1 MGILW
6 LRQEAF
12 CFMWESISICW
23 VIMGVTALVSMAAWQ
38 RDSWMAAMM
47 MSPSRIARHG
57 EYWRFLT
64 SGFIHADFMH
74 LAFNMFSFYMFGD
87 YVEQFFR
94 MLFGETGKT
103 IYILLYISTLVVCLI
118 PTYLNHYKQYNY
130 QSLGASG
137 AVSAIV
143 FAGIFLQPTMQIG
156 FFIIPPIIPGFIFG
170 PIYLILTAYLSK
182 QGQSGINHS
191 AHLWGSIFG
200 VLYLIIVS
208 SFMGN
213 YNVMAAFIE
222 QIRIYL
228 QR

>member
-1 MGILW
+1 MSITL
-6 LRQEAF
+6 F
-12 CFMWESISICW
+12 ITIITVVISI
-23 VIMGVTALVSMAAWQ
+23 L
-38 RDSWMAAMM
+38 AMYNDTLM
-47 MSPSRIARHG
+47 DKLIFHPYTVRNHN
-57 EYWRFLT
+57 EWYRFIT

-94 MLFGETGKT
+94 MLFGETGKS
-103 IYILLYISTLVVCLI
+103 IYILLYLSTLVVCLI

-170 PIYLILTAYLSK
+170 PIYLAITAYLSK
-182 QGQSGINHS
+182 KGQMGINHS

-200 VLYLIIVS
+200 IIYLILVS
-208 SFMGN
+208 NFMGN
-213 YNVMAAFIE
+213 YNVIAAFFE